1 MSITVFNRNNLPH
14 ELFLTTRWKKKSLR
28 NAFENKISPD
38 IKLSKAE
45 ISKIFPSGR
54 SLCSLLSIL
63 AGPVMK

>member
-45 ISKIFPSGR
+45 ISKIFPSGG